1 MFEME
6 ECCPK
11 CHSYVCSEHMFG
23 DECIPS
29 KPQQMP
35 EVDIR
40 FLSDSCGMLPE
51 DINTFTSIDSI
62 NIHSLYKLGEPCNKL
77 KTANMVA
84 IIKRIKERNDPI
96 YAGHKPK

>member
-1 MFEME
+1 MK

-11 CHSYVCSEHMFG
+11 CHSDVCIEHMCG

-29 KPQQMP
+29 KPQQMAK
-35 EVDIR
+35 EDR
-40 FLSDSCGMLPE
+40 YFLSNSCGMLLE

-62 NIHSLYKLGEPCNKL
+62 TIRSLYKLGEPGNKL

-84 IIKRIKERNDPI
+84 IIKRIKHRNDPP

>member
-1 MFEME
+1 MFEMK

-11 CHSYVCSEHMFG
+11 CNSYFCIEHMFG

-29 KPQQMP
+29 KPPQMSV
-35 EVDIR
+35 EDMY
-40 FLSDSCGMLPE
+40 FLSDSCGMLHE

-62 NIHSLYKLGEPCNKL
+62 NIHSLYKLGEPGNKL
-77 KTANMVA
+77 KTAKMVA
-84 IIKRIKERNDPI
+84 IIKQIKERNDPI